1 MTVTS
6 DPILIGNKS
15 FLAEIDGNSAI
26 WKRISE
32 GKSITQEE
40 KDTAGKYW
48 DSSDNT
54 IDYAKIYDLNF
65 GPNFLEQL
73 GASDDWMVEALS
85 NPSYKDAFKKATGK
99 VAAGAGVAGAAFG
112 DVAKKLW
119 NPTPLNK
126 NPNGKSTSS
135 GGGGGGSTL
144 YYPINRDRKDYD
156 YLQVGAYQYAPNKF
170 TGGGTITSEIGSEER
185 SLKPKSGGAQKVFLP
200 MQPTG
205 LQEGNSVGWGQDQI
219 NAIEAAMANI
229 AGSTVAGA
237 AENFSQAAANAIGS
251 TGKAMETL
259 LGEGGITKDDVAAYF
274 AGQATGKN
282 VLTRTTGKVMNPNLE
297 LLFSGPSLRSFNYTF
312 RFTPREQKESLMV
325 RRIIKFFKKSMAPK
339 LSKEGGLFLESP
351 HVFKLKYIHKNGGQ
365 HPFLNKIKP
374 CALQNFSVQY
384 APDGSYMTYKD
395 GSMTAYNINL
405 TFGEI
410 NPIYDKDIDEG
421 SNDMGF

>member
-1 MTVTS
+1 
-6 DPILIGNKS
+6 
-15 FLAEIDGNSAI
+15 
-26 WKRISE
+26 
-32 GKSITQEE
+32 
-40 KDTAGKYW
+40 
-48 DSSDNT
+48 
-54 IDYAKIYDLNF
+54 
-65 GPNFLEQL
+65 
-73 GASDDWMVEALS
+73 
-85 NPSYKDAFKKATGK
+85 
-99 VAAGAGVAGAAFG
+99 
-112 DVAKKLW
+112 
-119 NPTPLNK
+119 
-126 NPNGKSTSS
+126 
-135 GGGGGGSTL
+135 
-144 YYPINRDRKDYD
+144 
-156 YLQVGAYQYAPNKF
+156 
-170 TGGGTITSEIGSEER
+170 
-185 SLKPKSGGAQKVFLP
+185 
-200 MQPTG
+200 MQPSG
-205 LQEGNSVGWGQDQI
+205 LQEGNSVGWGQDSI

-237 AENFSQAAANAIGS
+237 AEDFSQAAANAIGS
-251 TGKAMETL
+251 TGDAMKKL

-297 LLFSGPSLRSFNYTF
+297 LLFSGPALRSFNYTF

-325 RRIIKFFKKSMAPK
+325 RRIIKFFKKSMAPI
-339 LSKEGGLFLESP
+339 LSKDGGLFLESP

-395 GSMTAYNINL
+395 GSMTAYNISL

>member
-6 DPILIGNKS
+6 DPILIDNKS

-32 GKSITQEE
+32 GRSITQEE

-65 GPNFLEQL
+65 GPDFLEQL

-85 NPSYKDAFKKATGK
+85 NPAYKDAFKKATGK
-99 VAAGAGVAGAAFG
+99 TGPNLSFADAIEAGNL
-112 DVAKKLW
+112 LW
-119 NPTPLNK
+119 NPTGLNK
-126 NPNGKSTSS
+126 DANYKSTSNGV
-135 GGGGGGSTL
+135 GGNAL

-170 TGGGTITSEIGSEER
+170 GKGGEGITAEIGSESR
-185 SLKPKSGGAQKVFLP
+185 NLKPKSGGAQKVFLP

-205 LQEGNSVGWGQDQI
+205 LQEGNSVGWGQDSI
-219 NAIEAAMANI
+219 NAIEASMANI

-237 AENFSQAAANAIGS
+237 AKDFSTAAQNAIGS
-251 TGKAMETL
+251 TGDAMKKL
-259 LGEGGITKDDVAAYF
+259 LGEGGISKDDVAAYF

-297 LLFSGPSLRSFNYTF
+297 LLFSGPALRSFNYTF

-325 RRIIKFFKKSMAPK
+325 RRIIKFFKKSMAPI

>member
-15 FLAEIDGNSAI
+15 FLAEIDNNSAI

-32 GKSITQEE
+32 GRSITQEE

-73 GASDDWMVEALS
+73 GASDDWMIEALS
-85 NPSYKDAFKKATGK
+85 NPAYKDAFKKATGK
-99 VAAGAGVAGAAFG
+99 SGPNIDFLAGG
-112 DVAKKLW
+112 DAAKKLW
-119 NPTPLNK
+119 NPTPINT
-126 NPNGKSTSS
+126 NANGKSTTNV
-135 GGGGGGSTL
+135 GGSTL
-144 YYPINRDRKDYD
+144 YYPINKDRKDYD

-170 TGGGTITSEIGSEER
+170 TGGGSITAEIGSESR
-185 SLKPKSGGAQKVFLP
+185 NLKPKSGGAQKVFLP

-229 AGSTVAGA
+229 SGSIVSGA
-237 AENFSQAAANAIGS
+237 SKDFSTAAQNAIGS
-251 TGKAMETL
+251 TGDAINKL
-259 LGEGGITKDDVAAYF
+259 LGEGGITSDDVAAYF
-274 AGQATGKN
+274 ANQATGKN

-297 LLFSGPSLRSFNYTF
+297 LLFSGPALRSFNYNF

-325 RRIIKFFKKSMAPK
+325 RRIIKFFKKSMAPI

-395 GSMTAYNINL
+395 GSMTAYNISL

>member
-6 DPILIGNKS
+6 DPILIDNKS

-32 GKSITQEE
+32 GRSITQEE

-65 GPNFLEQL
+65 GPDFLEQL
-73 GASDDWMVEALS
+73 GASDDWMIEALS
-85 NPSYKDAFKKATGK
+85 NPAYKDAFKKATGK
-99 VAAGAGVAGAAFG
+99 TGPNLSFADAIEAGNL
-112 DVAKKLW
+112 LW
-119 NPTPLNK
+119 NPTGLNK
-126 NPNGKSTSS
+126 DANYKSTSN
-135 GGGGGGSTL
+135 GVGGSAL

-170 TGGGTITSEIGSEER
+170 TGSGTITSEIGSEER

-205 LQEGNSVGWGQDQI
+205 LQEGNSVGWGQDSI
-219 NAIEAAMANI
+219 NAIEAAMANV

-237 AENFSQAAANAIGS
+237 SKNFSQAAANAIGS

-259 LGEGGITKDDVAAYF
+259 LGEGGISKDDVAAYF

-325 RRIIKFFKKSMAPK
+325 RRIIKFFKKSMAPI

>member
-6 DPILIGNKS
+6 DPILIDNKS

-32 GKSITQEE
+32 GRSITQEE

-65 GPNFLEQL
+65 GPDFLEQL
-73 GASDDWMVEALS
+73 GASDDWMIEALS
-85 NPSYKDAFKKATGK
+85 NPAYKDAFKKATGK
-99 VAAGAGVAGAAFG
+99 TGPNLSFADAIEAGNL
-112 DVAKKLW
+112 LW
-119 NPTPLNK
+119 NPTGLNK
-126 NPNGKSTSS
+126 DANYKSTSN
-135 GGGGGGSTL
+135 GVGGSAL

-170 TGGGTITSEIGSEER
+170 NSSGGITGEIGSEGR
-185 SLKPKSGGAQKVFLP
+185 NLKPKSGGAQKVFLP

-205 LQEGNSVGWGQDQI
+205 LQEGNSVGWGQDSI
-219 NAIEAAMANI
+219 NAIEASMANI

-237 AENFSQAAANAIGS
+237 SKNFSQAAANAIGS

-259 LGEGGITKDDVAAYF
+259 LGEGGISKDDVAAYF

-325 RRIIKFFKKSMAPK
+325 RRIIKFFKKAMAPI

-395 GSMTAYNINL
+395 GSMTAYNISL

>member
-15 FLAEIDGNSAI
+15 FLAEIDDNSAI

-32 GKSITQEE
+32 GRSITQEE

-73 GASDDWMVEALS
+73 GASDDWMIEALS
-85 NPSYKDAFKKATGK
+85 NPAYKEAFKKATGEL
-99 VAAGAGVAGAAFG
+99 GSNIDFVAGG
-112 DVAKKLW
+112 DIAKTLW
-119 NPTPLNK
+119 NPTSLST

-135 GGGGGGSTL
+135 GGGSTL
-144 YYPINRDRKDYD
+144 YYPINKDRKDYD

-170 TGGGTITSEIGSEER
+170 TGGGSITAEIGSESR
-185 SLKPKSGGAQKVFLP
+185 NLKPKSGGAQKVFLP

-229 AGSTVAGA
+229 SGSIVSGA
-237 AENFSQAAANAIGS
+237 AKDFSTAAQNAIGS
-251 TGKAMETL
+251 TGDAINKL
-259 LGEGGITKDDVAAYF
+259 LGEGGITSDDVAAYF
-274 AGQATGKN
+274 AQQATGKN

-297 LLFSGPSLRSFNYTF
+297 LLFTGPALRSFNYNF

-325 RRIIKFFKKSMAPK
+325 RRIIKFFKKSMAPI

-395 GSMTAYNINL
+395 GSMTAYNISL

>member
-185 SLKPKSGGAQKVFLP
+185 NLKPKSGGAQKVFLP

-237 AENFSQAAANAIGS
+237 SKNFSQAAANAIGS

-325 RRIIKFFKKSMAPK
+325 RRIIKFFKKAMAPI

-395 GSMTAYNINL
+395 GSMTAYNISL

>member
-15 FLAEIDGNSAI
+15 FLAEIDDNSAI

-32 GKSITQEE
+32 GRSITQEE
-40 KDTAGKYW
+40 KDTAGDYW

-73 GASDDWMVEALS
+73 GASDDWMIEALS
-85 NPSYKDAFKKATGK
+85 NPAYKDAFKKATGK
-99 VAAGAGVAGAAFG
+99 SGPNIDFLAGG
-112 DVAKKLW
+112 DAAKKLW
-119 NPTPLNK
+119 NPTPINT
-126 NPNGKSTSS
+126 NANGKSTTNV
-135 GGGGGGSTL
+135 GGSTL
-144 YYPINRDRKDYD
+144 YYPINKDRKDYD

-170 TGGGTITSEIGSEER
+170 TGGGSITAEIGSESR
-185 SLKPKSGGAQKVFLP
+185 NLKPKSGGAQKVFLP

-229 AGSTVAGA
+229 SGSIVSGA
-237 AENFSQAAANAIGS
+237 AKDFSTAAQNAIGS
-251 TGKAMETL
+251 TGDAINKL
-259 LGEGGITKDDVAAYF
+259 LGEGGITSDDVAAYF

-297 LLFSGPSLRSFNYTF
+297 LLFSGPALRSFNYNF

-325 RRIIKFFKKSMAPK
+325 RRIIKFFKKSMAPI

-395 GSMTAYNINL
+395 GSMTAYNISL

>member
-1 MTVTS
+1 
-6 DPILIGNKS
+6 
-15 FLAEIDGNSAI
+15 
-26 WKRISE
+26 
-32 GKSITQEE
+32 
-40 KDTAGKYW
+40 
-48 DSSDNT
+48 
-54 IDYAKIYDLNF
+54 
-65 GPNFLEQL
+65 
-73 GASDDWMVEALS
+73 
-85 NPSYKDAFKKATGK
+85 
-99 VAAGAGVAGAAFG
+99 
-112 DVAKKLW
+112 
-119 NPTPLNK
+119 
-126 NPNGKSTSS
+126 
-135 GGGGGGSTL
+135 
-144 YYPINRDRKDYD
+144 
-156 YLQVGAYQYAPNKF
+156 
-170 TGGGTITSEIGSEER
+170 
-185 SLKPKSGGAQKVFLP
+185 
-200 MQPTG
+200 MQPSG

-229 AGSTVAGA
+229 SGSIVSGA
-237 AENFSQAAANAIGS
+237 SKDFSTAAQNAIGS
-251 TGKAMETL
+251 TGKAIETL
-259 LGEGGITKDDVAAYF
+259 LGEGGISKDDVAAYF

-297 LLFSGPSLRSFNYTF
+297 LLFSGPALRSFNYNF

-325 RRIIKFFKKSMAPK
+325 RRIIKFFKKSMAPI

-395 GSMTAYNINL
+395 GSMTAYNISL

>member
-6 DPILIGNKS
+6 DPILIDNKS

-32 GKSITQEE
+32 GRSITQEE

-65 GPNFLEQL
+65 GPDFLEQL
-73 GASDDWMVEALS
+73 GASDDWMIEALS
-85 NPSYKDAFKKATGK
+85 NPAYKDAFKKATGK
-99 VAAGAGVAGAAFG
+99 TGPNLSFADAIEAGNL
-112 DVAKKLW
+112 LW
-119 NPTPLNK
+119 NPTGLNK
-126 NPNGKSTSS
+126 DANYKSTSNGV
-135 GGGGGGSTL
+135 GGNAL

-170 TGGGTITSEIGSEER
+170 TGSGTITSEIGSEER

-205 LQEGNSVGWGQDQI
+205 LQEGNSVGWGQDSI
-219 NAIEAAMANI
+219 NAIEAAMANV

-237 AENFSQAAANAIGS
+237 SKNFSQAAANAIGS

-259 LGEGGITKDDVAAYF
+259 LGEGGISKDDVAAYF

-325 RRIIKFFKKSMAPK
+325 RRIIKFFKKSMAPI

-395 GSMTAYNINL
+395 GSMTAYNISL

>member
-15 FLAEIDGNSAI
+15 FLAEIDNNSAI

-32 GKSITQEE
+32 GRSITQEE

-65 GPNFLEQL
+65 GPDFLEQL
-73 GASDDWMVEALS
+73 GASDDWMIEALS
-85 NPSYKDAFKKATGK
+85 NPAYKDAFKKATGK
-99 VAAGAGVAGAAFG
+99 TGPNLSFADAIEAGNL
-112 DVAKKLW
+112 LW
-119 NPTPLNK
+119 NPTGLNK
-126 NPNGKSTSS
+126 DANYKSTSN
-135 GGGGGGSTL
+135 GVGGSAL

-170 TGGGTITSEIGSEER
+170 GKGGSGITAEIDSESR
-185 SLKPKSGGAQKVFLP
+185 NLKPKSGGAQKVFLP
-200 MQPTG
+200 MQPSG
-205 LQEGNSVGWGQDQI
+205 LQEGNSVGWGQDSI

-237 AENFSQAAANAIGS
+237 AEDFSQAAANAIGS
-251 TGKAMETL
+251 TGDAMKKL

-325 RRIIKFFKKSMAPK
+325 RRIIKFFKKSMAPI

-395 GSMTAYNINL
+395 GSMTAYNISL

>member
-6 DPILIGNKS
+6 DPILIGDKS
-15 FLAEIDGNSAI
+15 FLAEIDNNSAI

-32 GKSITQEE
+32 GRSITQEE

-73 GASDDWMVEALS
+73 GASDDWMIEALS
-85 NPSYKDAFKKATGK
+85 NPIYKDAFKKATGTT
-99 VAAGAGVAGAAFG
+99 GSNIDFVAGG
-112 DVAKKLW
+112 DIAKTLW
-119 NPTPLNK
+119 NPTPINT
-126 NPNGKSTSS
+126 NANGKSTSS
-135 GGGGGGSTL
+135 GGGTTL
-144 YYPINRDRKDYD
+144 HYPLNRDRKDYD

-170 TGGGTITSEIGSEER
+170 TGGGSITAEIGSESR
-185 SLKPKSGGAQKVFLP
+185 NLKPKSGGAQKVFLP
-200 MQPTG
+200 MQPSG

-229 AGSTVAGA
+229 SGSIVSGA
-237 AENFSQAAANAIGS
+237 SKDFSTAAQNAIGS
-251 TGKAMETL
+251 TGDAINKL
-259 LGEGGITKDDVAAYF
+259 LGEGGITSDDVAAYF
-274 AGQATGKN
+274 ANQATGKN

-297 LLFSGPSLRSFNYTF
+297 LLFSGPALRSFNYNF

-325 RRIIKFFKKSMAPK
+325 RRIIKFFKKSMAPI

-395 GSMTAYNINL
+395 
-405 TFGEI
+405 
-410 NPIYDKDIDEG
+410 
-421 SNDMGF
+421 

>member
-6 DPILIGNKS
+6 DPILIGDKS
-15 FLAEIDGNSAI
+15 FQAEIDNNSAI

-32 GKSITQEE
+32 GRSITQEE
-40 KDTAGKYW
+40 KDTAGEYW

-73 GASDDWMVEALS
+73 GASDDWMIEALS
-85 NPSYKDAFKKATGK
+85 NPAYKDAFKKATGK
-99 VAAGAGVAGAAFG
+99 SGPNIDFLAGG
-112 DVAKKLW
+112 DAAKKLW
-119 NPTPLNK
+119 NPTPINT
-126 NPNGKSTSS
+126 NANGKSTTNV
-135 GGGGGGSTL
+135 GGSTL
-144 YYPINRDRKDYD
+144 YYPINKDRKDYD

-170 TGGGTITSEIGSEER
+170 TGGGSITAEIGSESR
-185 SLKPKSGGAQKVFLP
+185 NLKPKSGGAQKVFLP
-200 MQPTG
+200 MQPSG

-237 AENFSQAAANAIGS
+237 SKDFSTAAQNAIGS
-251 TGKAMETL
+251 TGDAINKL
-259 LGEGGITKDDVAAYF
+259 LGEGGITSDDVAAYF
-274 AGQATGKN
+274 ANQATGKN

-297 LLFSGPSLRSFNYTF
+297 LLFSGPALRSFNYNF

-325 RRIIKFFKKSMAPK
+325 RRIIKFFKKSMAPI

-395 GSMTAYNINL
+395 GSMTAYNISL

>member
-65 GPNFLEQL
+65 GPDFLEQL

-237 AENFSQAAANAIGS
+237 SKNFSQAAANAIGS

>member
-15 FLAEIDGNSAI
+15 FLAEIDDNSAI

-32 GKSITQEE
+32 GRSITQEE
-40 KDTAGKYW
+40 KDTAGDYW

-73 GASDDWMVEALS
+73 GASDDWMIEALS
-85 NPSYKDAFKKATGK
+85 NPAYKDAFKKATGK
-99 VAAGAGVAGAAFG
+99 SGPNIDFLAGG
-112 DVAKKLW
+112 DAAKKLW
-119 NPTPLNK
+119 NPTPINT
-126 NPNGKSTSS
+126 NANGKSTINV
-135 GGGGGGSTL
+135 GGSTL
-144 YYPINRDRKDYD
+144 YYPINKDRKDYD

-170 TGGGTITSEIGSEER
+170 TGGGSITAEIGSESR
-185 SLKPKSGGAQKVFLP
+185 NLKPKSGGAQKVFLP
-200 MQPTG
+200 MQPRG

-229 AGSTVAGA
+229 SGSIVSGA
-237 AENFSQAAANAIGS
+237 SKDFSTAAQNAIGS
-251 TGKAMETL
+251 TGKAIETL
-259 LGEGGITKDDVAAYF
+259 LGEGGISKDDVAAYF

-297 LLFSGPSLRSFNYTF
+297 LLFSGPALRSFNYNF

-325 RRIIKFFKKSMAPK
+325 RRIIKFFKKSMAPI

-395 GSMTAYNINL
+395 GSMTAYNISL

>member
-15 FLAEIDGNSAI
+15 FLAEIDDNSAI

-32 GKSITQEE
+32 GRSITQEE
-40 KDTAGKYW
+40 KDTAGDYW

-73 GASDDWMVEALS
+73 GASDDWMIEALS
-85 NPSYKDAFKKATGK
+85 NPAYKDAFKKATGK
-99 VAAGAGVAGAAFG
+99 SGPNIDFLAGG
-112 DVAKKLW
+112 DAAKKLW
-119 NPTPLNK
+119 NPTPINT
-126 NPNGKSTSS
+126 NANGKSTTNV
-135 GGGGGGSTL
+135 GGSTL
-144 YYPINRDRKDYD
+144 YYPINKDRKDYD

-170 TGGGTITSEIGSEER
+170 TGGGSITAEIGSESR
-185 SLKPKSGGAQKVFLP
+185 NLKPKSGGAQKVFLP

-229 AGSTVAGA
+229 SGSIVSGA
-237 AENFSQAAANAIGS
+237 AKDFSTAAQNAIGS
-251 TGKAMETL
+251 TGDAINKL
-259 LGEGGITKDDVAAYF
+259 LGEGGITSDDVAAYF

-297 LLFSGPSLRSFNYTF
+297 LLFTGPALRSFNYNF

-325 RRIIKFFKKSMAPK
+325 RRIIKFFKKSMAPI

-395 GSMTAYNINL
+395 GSMTAYNISL

>member
-6 DPILIGNKS
+6 DPILIGDKS
-15 FLAEIDGNSAI
+15 FQAEIDNNSAI

-32 GKSITQEE
+32 GRSITQEE
-40 KDTAGKYW
+40 KDTAGEYW

-73 GASDDWMVEALS
+73 GASDDWMIEALS
-85 NPSYKDAFKKATGK
+85 NPAYKDAFKKATGK
-99 VAAGAGVAGAAFG
+99 TGPNLSFADAIEAGNL
-112 DVAKKLW
+112 LW
-119 NPTPLNK
+119 NPTPINT
-126 NPNGKSTSS
+126 NANGKSTTNV
-135 GGGGGGSTL
+135 GGSTL
-144 YYPINRDRKDYD
+144 YYPINKDRKDYD

-170 TGGGTITSEIGSEER
+170 TGGGSITAEIGSESR
-185 SLKPKSGGAQKVFLP
+185 NLKPKSGGAQKVFLP
-200 MQPTG
+200 MQPSG

-237 AENFSQAAANAIGS
+237 SKDFSTAAQNAIGS
-251 TGKAMETL
+251 TGDAINKL
-259 LGEGGITKDDVAAYF
+259 LGEGGITSDDVAAYF
-274 AGQATGKN
+274 ANQATGKN

-297 LLFSGPSLRSFNYTF
+297 LLFSGPALRSFNYNF

-325 RRIIKFFKKSMAPK
+325 RRIIKFFKKSMAPI

-395 GSMTAYNINL
+395 GSMTAYNISL

>member
-15 FLAEIDGNSAI
+15 FLAEIDDNSAI

-32 GKSITQEE
+32 GRSITQEE

-73 GASDDWMVEALS
+73 GASDDWMIEALS
-85 NPSYKDAFKKATGK
+85 NPAYKDAFKKATGK
-99 VAAGAGVAGAAFG
+99 SGPNIDFLAGG
-112 DVAKKLW
+112 DAAKKLW
-119 NPTPLNK
+119 NPTPINT
-126 NPNGKSTSS
+126 NANGKSTTNV
-135 GGGGGGSTL
+135 GGSTL
-144 YYPINRDRKDYD
+144 YYPINKDRKDYD

-170 TGGGTITSEIGSEER
+170 TGGGSITAEIGSESR
-185 SLKPKSGGAQKVFLP
+185 NLKPKSGGAQKVFLP

-229 AGSTVAGA
+229 SGSIVSGA
-237 AENFSQAAANAIGS
+237 AKDFSTAAQNAIGS
-251 TGKAMETL
+251 TGDAINKL
-259 LGEGGITKDDVAAYF
+259 LGEGGITSDDVAAYF

-297 LLFSGPSLRSFNYTF
+297 LLFTGPALRSFNYNF

-325 RRIIKFFKKSMAPK
+325 RRIIKFFKKSMAPI

-395 GSMTAYNINL
+395 GSMTAYNISL

>member
-6 DPILIGNKS
+6 DPILIDNKS

-32 GKSITQEE
+32 GRSITQEE

-65 GPNFLEQL
+65 GPDFLEQL
-73 GASDDWMVEALS
+73 GASDDWMIEALS
-85 NPSYKDAFKKATGK
+85 NPAYKDAFKKATGK
-99 VAAGAGVAGAAFG
+99 TGPNLSFADAIEAGNL
-112 DVAKKLW
+112 LW
-119 NPTPLNK
+119 NPTGLNK
-126 NPNGKSTSS
+126 DANYKSTSNGV
-135 GGGGGGSTL
+135 GGNAL

-170 TGGGTITSEIGSEER
+170 TGSGTITSEIGSEER

-205 LQEGNSVGWGQDQI
+205 LQEGNSVGWGQDSI
-219 NAIEAAMANI
+219 NAIEAAMANV

-237 AENFSQAAANAIGS
+237 SKNFSQAAANAIGS

-259 LGEGGITKDDVAAYF
+259 LGEGGISKDDVAAYF

-325 RRIIKFFKKSMAPK
+325 RRIIKFFKKSMAPI

>member
-99 VAAGAGVAGAAFG
+99 TGSNIDFVADG
-112 DVAKKLW
+112 DIAKKLW

-185 SLKPKSGGAQKVFLP
+185 NLKPKSGGARKVFLP
-200 MQPTG
+200 MQPIG

>member
-15 FLAEIDGNSAI
+15 FLAEIDNNSAI

-32 GKSITQEE
+32 GRSITQEE

-54 IDYAKIYDLNF
+54 IDYAKIYDLDF
-65 GPNFLEQL
+65 GPNYLEQL
-73 GASDDWMVEALS
+73 GASDDWMIEALS

-99 VAAGAGVAGAAFG
+99 VGAGIGAASASFG
-112 DVAKKLW
+112 NIAKKLW
-119 NPTPLNK
+119 NPTPLNT
-126 NPNGKSTSS
+126 NPNYKSTSS
-135 GGGGGGSTL
+135 GGGSTL

-170 TGGGTITSEIGSEER
+170 GKGGSGITAEIDSESR
-185 SLKPKSGGAQKVFLP
+185 NLKPKSGGAQKVFLP
-200 MQPTG
+200 MQPSG
-205 LQEGNSVGWGQDQI
+205 LQEGNSVGWGQDSI

-237 AENFSQAAANAIGS
+237 AEDFSQAAANAIGS
-251 TGKAMETL
+251 TGDAMKKL

-297 LLFSGPSLRSFNYTF
+297 LLFSGPALRSFNYNF

-325 RRIIKFFKKSMAPK
+325 RRIIKFFKKSMAPI

-395 GSMTAYNINL
+395 GSMTAYNISL

>member
-6 DPILIGNKS
+6 DPILIDNKS

-32 GKSITQEE
+32 GRSITQEE

-65 GPNFLEQL
+65 GPDFLEQL
-73 GASDDWMVEALS
+73 GASDDWMIEALS
-85 NPSYKDAFKKATGK
+85 NPAYKDAFKKATGK
-99 VAAGAGVAGAAFG
+99 TGPNLSFADAIEAGNL
-112 DVAKKLW
+112 LW
-119 NPTPLNK
+119 NPTGLNK
-126 NPNGKSTSS
+126 DANYKSTSNGV
-135 GGGGGGSTL
+135 GGNAL

-170 TGGGTITSEIGSEER
+170 GKGGSGITAEIDSESR
-185 SLKPKSGGAQKVFLP
+185 NLKPKTGGAQKVFLP

-237 AENFSQAAANAIGS
+237 SKNFSQAAANAIGS

-259 LGEGGITKDDVAAYF
+259 LGEGGISKDDVAAYF

-325 RRIIKFFKKSMAPK
+325 RRIIKFFKKSMAPI

>member
-6 DPILIGNKS
+6 DPILIDNKS

-32 GKSITQEE
+32 GRSITQEE

-65 GPNFLEQL
+65 GPDFLEQL
-73 GASDDWMVEALS
+73 GASDDWMIEALS
-85 NPSYKDAFKKATGK
+85 NPAYKDAFKKATGK
-99 VAAGAGVAGAAFG
+99 TGPNLSFADAIEAGNL
-112 DVAKKLW
+112 LW
-119 NPTPLNK
+119 NPTGLNK
-126 NPNGKSTSS
+126 DANYKSTSNGV
-135 GGGGGGSTL
+135 GGNAL
-144 YYPINRDRKDYD
+144 YYPINRDKRQDYD

-170 TGGGTITSEIGSEER
+170 TGSGTITSEIGSEER

-205 LQEGNSVGWGQDQI
+205 LQEGNSVGWGQDSI

-237 AENFSQAAANAIGS
+237 SKNFSQAAANAIGS

-259 LGEGGITKDDVAAYF
+259 LGEGGISKDDVAAYF

-325 RRIIKFFKKSMAPK
+325 RRIIKFFKKSMAPI

>member
-65 GPNFLEQL
+65 GPDFLEQL

-205 LQEGNSVGWGQDQI
+205 LQEGNSVGWGQDSI

-237 AENFSQAAANAIGS
+237 SKNFSQAAANAIGS

-325 RRIIKFFKKSMAPK
+325 RRIIKFFKKSMAPI

>member
-6 DPILIGNKS
+6 DPILIDNKS

-32 GKSITQEE
+32 GRSITQEE

-65 GPNFLEQL
+65 GPDFLEQL
-73 GASDDWMVEALS
+73 GASDDWMIEALS
-85 NPSYKDAFKKATGK
+85 NPAYKDAFKKATGK
-99 VAAGAGVAGAAFG
+99 TGPNLSFADAIEAGNL
-112 DVAKKLW
+112 LW
-119 NPTPLNK
+119 NPTGLNK
-126 NPNGKSTSS
+126 DANYKSTSNGV
-135 GGGGGGSTL
+135 GGNAL

-170 TGGGTITSEIGSEER
+170 TGSGTITSEIGSEER

-205 LQEGNSVGWGQDQI
+205 LQEGNSVGWGQDSI
-219 NAIEAAMANI
+219 NAIEAAMANV

-237 AENFSQAAANAIGS
+237 SKNFSQAAANAIGS

-259 LGEGGITKDDVAAYF
+259 LGEGGISKDDVAAYF

-297 LLFSGPSLRSFNYTF
+297 LLFSGPALRSFNYNF

-325 RRIIKFFKKSMAPK
+325 RRIIKFFKKSMAPI

>member
-1 MTVTS
+1 MATITS

-15 FLAEIDGNSAI
+15 FLLETDDKTSMI
-26 WKRISE
+26 KRT
-32 GKSITQEE
+32 GHGRSITQEE
-40 KDTAGKYW
+40 KDTAGDYW
-48 DSSDNT
+48 DSDVNT

-85 NPSYKDAFKKATGK
+85 NPAYKDAFKKASGKTGPNLSFADA
-99 VAAGAGVAGAAFG
+99 VEAA
-112 DVAKKLW
+112 KLW
-119 NPTPLNK
+119 NPTGLNK
-126 NPNGKSTSS
+126 DANYKPTSNGV
-135 GGGGGGSTL
+135 GGSAL
-144 YYPINRDRKDYD
+144 YYPLNRDRKDYD

-170 TGGGTITSEIGSEER
+170 TGSGTITGEIGSEGR
-185 SLKPKSGGAQKVFLP
+185 NLKPKSGGAQKVFLP

-237 AENFSQAAANAIGS
+237 EKSFSQAAANAIGS

-259 LGEGGITKDDVAAYF
+259 LGEGGISKDDVAAYF

-325 RRIIKFFKKSMAPK
+325 RRIIKFFKKSMAPI

-374 CALQNFSVQY
+374 CALQNFNVQY

-395 GSMTAYNINL
+395 GSMTAYNISL